1 MSNDNSEKQSF
12 LVQAEDGRKFKMVI
26 RGDLTK
32 IPVEKIKRYLKAYGV
47 PDGQSLTHEGL
58 LLTDDMSGGDFG
70 LSTNSVLKLHSS
82 PPTISYSRLHGAG
95 SAASPGPSRDS
106 TGLRQ
111 GLAVDVEGR
120 QRQLAFEEERRHS
133 AAAPA
138 QTPSQFP
145 ISWPGRSAPGA
156 PFGSPAPSAPFGSG
170 TPHVSH
176 QNQPSTSTELW
187 PSSAYS
193 SAGGSA
199 TEHPLQRQL
208 ATLDADNQ
216 KLRREVESLKLELEA
231 KRAFGPAESLLASA
245 KANLHELG
253 KELGMH
259 LVLDQNLSC
268 VVGNDES
275 HTIIISF
282 DAPTERLYV
291 YSTLLSFIPQ
301 DPQVRLRLF
310 EVLLDGALLGRDVA
324 GGGIGASMQ
333 SGVVMIS
340 TSLLLRHCGPGAL
353 REVVP
358 AFVEA
363 LVRWRAIVAETV
375 GLE

>member
-1 MSNDNSEKQSF
+1 MSIDSSEKQSF

-26 RGDLTK
+26 RGDLAK
-32 IPVEKIKRYLKAYGV
+32 IPVEKIKRYLKSYGV
-47 PDGQSLTHEGL
+47 PDGQSLSYEGM
-58 LLTDDMSGGDFG
+58 LLTDDMFGGDFG
-70 LSTNSVLKLHSS
+70 LTTNSVLKLHSTVQQQQQT
-82 PPTISYSRLHGAG
+82 PQHYS
-95 SAASPGPSRDS
+95 SSSR
-106 TGLRQ
+106 

-120 QRQLAFEEERRHS
+120 QRQLAFEEERRQQQS
-133 AAAPA
+133 AAAA
-138 QTPSQFP
+138 PSSSAHHSSNIP
-145 ISWPGRSAPGA
+145 EWPRRSAPGA
-156 PFGSPAPSAPFGSG
+156 PFGGSPAPSAAPFG
-170 TPHVSH
+170 TPHVNHHS
-176 QNQPSTSTELW
+176 SGVTGGSTELW
-187 PSSAYS
+187 ASSSHIAAAS
-193 SAGGSA
+193 
-199 TEHPLQRQL
+199 EHPLQRQV
-208 ATLDADNQ
+208 ANMDSENQ

-268 VVGNDES
+268 VIGNDET
-275 HTIIISF
+275 HTIIITF

-291 YSTLLSFIPQ
+291 YSTLLTFIPQ
-301 DPQVRLRLF
+301 DPQVRLQLF
-310 EVLLDGALLGRDVA
+310 EILLDGALLGRDVA

-333 SGVVMIS
+333 SGVVMMS
-340 TSLLLRHCGPGAL
+340 TSILLRHCGPGAL